1 MIFLFYYFIIRTE
14 LGLFSNSFERTILI
28 RFFSKTAKLLNFFER
43 RIRFYHNS
51 LDRRV
56 RSQKRIIFIILFIH
70 YCEIAFELS
79 CMTLI
84 RDSHHY
90 RNKAKPFR
98 YVLLEIG
105 LVYSRPPI
113 RDSFKSVIV
122 HNIYYFQLKSLS
134 YKVNGDKSW
143 STSID
148 HSPLALRSSST
159 LSLRIFIIVSKQIKI
174 AFLAYVSNLK
184 SRYYRRNT
192 CATKAFSRWKS
203 RRFWIMHCAHVMHL
217 VRTEQ

>member
-1 MIFLFYYFIIRTE
+1 MIFLFYYFIIGTE

-28 RFFSKTAKLLNFFER
+28 RFFWKTAKLLNFFDR
-43 RIRFYHNS
+43 RISF
-51 LDRRV
+51 LT
-56 RSQKRIIFIILFIH
+56 RIAILLTAISVCRTELYLRDILFMSH
-70 YCEIAFELS
+70 YCIEFS
-79 CMTLI
+79 CMALI

-98 YVLLEIG
+98 YILLEIG

-122 HNIYYFQLKSLS
+122 HNIYYFQLKPLS

-143 STSID
+143 STTID
-148 HSPLALRSSST
+148 HSPPMVLRSSFRLCLCGFS
-159 LSLRIFIIVSKQIKI
+159 FIVSKLIKI

-203 RRFWIMHCAHVMHL
+203 RELLNYALCACHAP
-217 VRTEQ
+217 R